1 MKSMEELK
9 EAILEL
15 LEESGATLKH
25 EEDGICLTAEDGQED
40 YFYFNQ
46 ADSYGYDV

>member
-1 MKSMEELK
+1 MDELK

-15 LEESGATLKH
+15 LAENSATLKH
-25 EEDGICLTAEDGQED
+25 EEDGICLTAEDGHED

-46 ADSYGYDV
+46 ADSYGFDV